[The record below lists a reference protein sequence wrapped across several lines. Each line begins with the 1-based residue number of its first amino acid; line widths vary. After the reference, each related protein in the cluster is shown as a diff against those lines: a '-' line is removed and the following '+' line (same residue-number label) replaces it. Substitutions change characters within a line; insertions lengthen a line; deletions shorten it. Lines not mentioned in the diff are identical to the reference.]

1 MTSYDPIRISK
12 IIVIIML
19 FDNGTAIKSFLIVKT
34 AMRILPFFKC
44 HGLIVSETSG
54 RLLLLRAHSKRLY
67 KPLTRLWKGKQGFTI
82 GARTED
88 KYWLDLSVQNFTSYL
103 VTEIIVFNFSYTGI
117 AVTDDESLVR

>member
-19 FDNGTAIKSFLIVKT
+19 FDNGTAIKSFLIIKT

-67 KPLTRLWKGKQGFTI
+67 KPLTRL
-82 GARTED
+82 
-88 KYWLDLSVQNFTSYL
+88 
-103 VTEIIVFNFSYTGI
+103 
-117 AVTDDESLVR
+117 